1 MKTPRHSLFRDDGK
15 ILIVLFWI
23 TLGAFAVGLLTTWL
37 GSRKANPVMLDLKT
51 GQPVAKKPPL

>member
-15 ILIVLFWI
+15 VLMAIFWV
-23 TLGAFAVGLLTTWL
+23 TLAAFSVGLLTTWI
-37 GSRKANPVMLDLKT
+37 GSKRANPVMLDLQT